1 MITVKEIFDKVKAAF
16 DAPVVVPAAP
26 VAAASTP
33 VVYKTADG
41 QEISVEQAGEKP
53 AAGDKVTI
61 AGAPAP
67 MADYVLEDGTTIC
80 VDETGTVTACTEAMP
95 ADPAAP
101 AAPEAP
107 EMDMKTKCEELA
119 ARITALETEL
129 AKVRQPATQMAEVA
143 TALAK
148 VEKSEGVM
156 KLMFELVEQMVK
168 QPTAD
173 PKTLP
178 ENQKSKFQA
187 EKEKNQKRFEA
198 MGSAIADVKKY

>member
-80 VDETGTVTACTEAMP
+80 VDETGTVTACTE
-95 ADPAAP
+95 AAP

-198 MGSAIADVKKY
+198 MGSAIADVKTY